1 MDDELNKINADV
13 AKHIGFALVPDQSLF
28 DLGVRLGRHLQANGI
43 DAYQLPV
50 FEEIKI
56 TINEIEIK
64 NSLIRTIGE
73 RLLVIVKSANKEQLL
88 RSKFIEY
95 SARHD
100 KTTKRMLDAQTADKF
115 CISHISTSQDE
126 EGSDFELTIEATGQL
141 AEIFNAHQM
150 SPIFYVSLSN
160 YSGGDNEVLQ
170 SESDISKF
178 YGSHFTKDNPPLKN
192 VQNFIEDFDK
202 FFVMFALKM
211 N

>member
-13 AKHIGFALVPDQSLF
+13 AKHIGRLLKPDLLLF
-28 DLGVRLGRHLQANGI
+28 DLGVRLGRHLHANGS
-43 DAYQLPV
+43 DTYKLPV

-56 TINEIEIK
+56 TINENEIK
-64 NSLIRTIGE
+64 ESSIRTIGE
-73 RLLVIVKSANKEQLL
+73 RLLVIIKLANKEQLL

-95 SARHD
+95 SVRYD
-100 KTTKRMLDAQTADKF
+100 KTTRRMLDSQTADKF
-115 CISHISTSQDE
+115 CIRHISTSQDE
-126 EGSDFELTIEATGQL
+126 EGGDFELTIEATGQL
-141 AEIFNAHQM
+141 AEIFNAHQI

-178 YGSHFTKDNPPLKN
+178 YGALFTKENLPFKN